1 MIRIDNNRALDIFGA
16 QVETD
21 LDAERGFL
29 SVIKWPEDIESFSLE
44 IWNYA
49 LEQGINEE
57 HFTNKAHQEWF
68 IAFKQADAEDEFGM
82 FGAYKRIAGGR
93 EAWDAEHPD
102 WDSTST

>member
-1 MIRIDNNRALDIFGA
+1 MIQIENRRALEIFGA

-44 IWNYA
+44 IWNFG

-68 IAFKQADAEDEFGM
+68 IACKLARECARLCGYQQTG
-82 FGAYKRIAGGR
+82 KRICRPIGKGKKVSGTVQT
-93 EAWDAEHPD
+93 D
-102 WDSTST
+102 